1 MPGGLPATH
10 TPSPTIACCGNTSF
24 ALKRSAKHFLQKVF
38 SSCLKTA
45 YDDGDSPNTGLPMNQ
60 QHKRWWTLDAEQE
73 RSGADNP
80 LSPLTPEQRR
90 PTLPLL
96 TLAFGWGFLVT
107 GLLTGG
113 ALGKGLAFW
122 PDLVVASLLGNFMNF
137 VIGGLVGYIGYK
149 TACNS
154 GLLYRFAYGNIGA
167 FLPVLFIALLT
178 IGWQGIVVGAFGFA
192 WAQSIDS
199 PMFYAIALLAG
210 LLYTATTFFGVAAL
224 EKVSLPSVLV
234 LVFVGVY
241 AAWLN
246 ISQAGG
252 WGEFLIM
259 SARKS
264 AEDPLTMKGAINLV
278 VGSWI
283 VGAIVMAEYTRFARK
298 AWVALAIPFIVLIV
312 SQWFLQ
318 IIGSMGGI
326 VSGTYEFTTYMLQQ
340 GAVVGGLGL
349 IAMSLALWT
358 TGDTNLYLPAVQTAS
373 LLRRPQKLTTVVCGL
388 IGTILG
394 LGIYQYFLEW
404 INLLASLVPP
414 LIGPVIVDFY
424 IVNKMQ
430 YEAGNLD
437 RLPRWNPIAIVAYL
451 FGAILAYASSQG
463 HVIAG
468 LTWMIPS
475 LLGLLGSI
483 AAYFVLFYGAKL
495 AGVTFGPASLQKA
508 QTKIR

>member
-1 MPGGLPATH
+1 
-10 TPSPTIACCGNTSF
+10 
-24 ALKRSAKHFLQKVF
+24 
-38 SSCLKTA
+38 
-45 YDDGDSPNTGLPMNQ
+45 MNEQ
-60 QHKRWWTLDAEQE
+60 SKPWWTLDVEKESQ
-73 RSGADNP
+73 GADNP
-80 LSPLTPEQRR
+80 LTPLTPEQRR

-113 ALGKGLAFW
+113 ALGKGLVFW
-122 PDLVVASLLGNFMNF
+122 PDLIVASLVGNFMNF

-167 FLPVLFIALLT
+167 YLPVLFIALLT

-199 PMFYAIALLAG
+199 PTFYAVALGAG
-210 LLYTATTFFGVAAL
+210 ILYTATTFFGVSAL
-224 EKVSLPSVLV
+224 EKVSLPAVLILI
-234 LVFVGVY
+234 LVGIY

-252 WGEFLIM
+252 WEGFLAM
-259 SARKS
+259 SVQQS
-264 AEDPLTMKGAINLV
+264 AQDPITMKNAINLV

-283 VGAIVMAEYTRFARK
+283 VGAIVMAEYTRFARA
-298 AWVALAIPFIVLIV
+298 AWVALAIPFIVLII

-318 IIGSMGGI
+318 IVGSMGGI

-340 GAVVGGLGL
+340 GAIVGGLGL

-358 TGDTNLYLPAVQTAS
+358 TGDANLYLPAVQTAS
-373 LLRRPQKLTTVVCGL
+373 LLRRPQKLTTVVCGV

-394 LGIYQYFLEW
+394 LGIYQYFLGW
-404 INLLASLVPP
+404 INLLAALVPP

-430 YEAGNLD
+430 YDAKDLD
-437 RLPRWNPIAIVAYL
+437 RLPPWNPIAIVSYVL
-451 FGAILAYASSQG
+451 GAGVAYASSQG
-463 HVIAG
+463 FEIPG
-468 LTWMIPS
+468 LLWIIPA
-475 LLGLLGSI
+475 LLGLLVSML
-483 AAYFVLFYGAKL
+483 AYFVLFYGAKV
-495 AGVTFGPASLQKA
+495 AGITFGPASLRKNPGSHY
-508 QTKIR
+508 

>member
-1 MPGGLPATH
+1 M
-10 TPSPTIACCGNTSF
+10 NV
-24 ALKRSAKHFLQKVF
+24 RQK
-38 SSCLKTA
+38 
-45 YDDGDSPNTGLPMNQ
+45 N
-60 QHKRWWTLDAEQE
+60 WWTLDVAKES
-73 RSGADNP
+73 SGADNP

-90 PTLPLL
+90 HTLPLL

-113 ALGKGLAFW
+113 ALGKGLPFW
-122 PDLVVASLLGNFMNF
+122 PDLVYASFLGNSMNF

-192 WAQSIDS
+192 WAQSVDS
-199 PMFYAIALLAG
+199 PMFYAIALFAG

-224 EKVSLPSVLV
+224 EKVSLPSVLI

-246 ISQAGG
+246 IDQAGG
-252 WGEFLIM
+252 WDQFLAM

-264 AEDPLTMKGAINLV
+264 AEDPLSFKDAVNLV

-318 IIGSMGGI
+318 IVGSMGGI
-326 VSGTYEFTTYMLQQ
+326 VAGTYEFTTYMLQQ
-340 GAVVGGLGL
+340 GAIVGGLGL

-394 LGIYQYFLEW
+394 LGIYQYFLDW

-424 IVNKMQ
+424 VVNRMQ
-430 YEAGNLD
+430 YQAVDLD
-437 RLPRWNPIAIVAYL
+437 HLPRWNPIAIIAYL
-451 FGAILAYASSQG
+451 LGATAAYAASQG
-463 HVIAG
+463 YGIAG
-468 LTWMIPS
+468 LNWVIPS
-475 LLGLLGSI
+475 LLGLLISMV
-483 AAYFVLFYGAKL
+483 AYFVLFYGAKL
-495 AGVTFGPASLQKA
+495 LGVTFGPASLREA
-508 QTKIR
+508 QAKSR